1 MVNKIAILSFL
12 LVLVSCQDNTENSN
26 NGISATSKS
35 TPKMN
40 ALQRKV
46 DNINTNAE
54 DLNVANSLS
63 YRHNDGSIEEV
74 FAYLNQQQQIVKV
87 EEKFKNG
94 KEGDSGVR
102 FFYFEKGKKIMTVE
116 RFIDVKKR
124 DGKFLER
131 VSFYDKSGKPF
142 ASKERVTLYEEDL
155 EKIEF
160 SAINPYD
167 CSIET
172 AENVLNQKGVFS
184 TTFQGFASDGP
195 IDYLIVGGPGE
206 TGFASALAV
215 QYADQTTNYLKS
227 NQERMVDSPLL
238 VEFEKMMDERK
249 LEFQVL
255 TRVEIKK

>member
-1 MVNKIAILSFL
+1 MVNKIVILGLL
-12 LVLVSCQDNTENSN
+12 LVLVSCQNNAENNNNDAPAVSENTSGMTE
-26 NGISATSKS
+26 
-35 TPKMN
+35 
-40 ALQRKV
+40 LERKV
-46 DNINTNAE
+46 DNINTNAG
-54 DLNVANSLS
+54 DLIVANSLS
-63 YRHNDGSIEEV
+63 YQHNDGSTEEV
-74 FAYLNQQQQIVKV
+74 FAYLNLEQQIVKI

-94 KEGDSGVR
+94 KQGDSGVR
-102 FFYFEKGKKIMTVE
+102 FFYLEKGKKIMTLE
-116 RFIDVKKR
+116 RFIDVKNR
-124 DGKFLER
+124 GGKFRER

-142 ASKERVTLYEEDL
+142 ASKERITLYEEDL